1 MLDDCEKEGKSHIVS
16 WLPNG
21 KAFKVHMVPEFVAT
35 ILPSY
40 FKQSKYKSYQRQLN
54 LWGFERVTRNGPEK
68 GAYFHKNFLK
78 GKPSLCRM
86 LKRQRANKAASP
98 ASPKVEK
105 PFQTIFSEQSR
116 RRKDSASESS
126 STTSDSSIPPK
137 DTSMGYMP
145 KFDTMDEDFS
155 LDILER
161 SHEGRDNFE
170 QSAPKLTFEGCQ
182 FFPLEK
188 ERYDELN
195 SLVLKVGSE
204 LRTTS
209 DRTEKDITGLNRRF
223 SFLSLPTATVYVV

>member
-1 MLDDCEKEGKSHIVS
+1 
-16 WLPNG
+16 
-21 KAFKVHMVPEFVAT
+21 
-35 ILPSY
+35 
-40 FKQSKYKSYQRQLN
+40 
-54 LWGFERVTRNGPEK
+54 
-68 GAYFHKNFLK
+68 
-78 GKPSLCRM
+78 
-86 LKRQRANKAASP
+86 
-98 ASPKVEK
+98 
-105 PFQTIFSEQSR
+105 
-116 RRKDSASESS
+116 
-126 STTSDSSIPPK
+126 
-137 DTSMGYMP
+137 
-145 KFDTMDEDFS
+145 MDEDFS